1 MKNKYKILALF
12 GKSGAGKDTIQK
24 WLTTNYNMNGIISCT
39 TRPPRDYEK
48 NGIHYHFLSNEEF
61 AQKVL
66 NMSMLEATVFN
77 DWCYGTP
84 IESLKENKINV
95 GVFNIQGIE
104 CLLQDS
110 RLEVLPVYIQCF
122 DKIRLLRCLKRENIV
137 DCHEVCRRFL
147 IDEKDFENIEFNYI
161 TYDNSYDNDEYF
173 SILNLPKIN
182 NFIKDI
188 NN

>member
-1 MKNKYKILALF
+1 MENKYKVLALF

-39 TRPPRDYEK
+39 TRPPRDYERD
-48 NGIHYHFLSNEEF
+48 GIHYHFLSNEEF

-84 IESLKENKINV
+84 IESLKEDKINV

-104 CLLQDS
+104 CLLQDN
-110 RLEVLPVYIQCF
+110 RLDILPIFIDCS
-122 DKIRLLRCLKRENIV
+122 DKKRLLRNIKREKVPNCLEI
-137 DCHEVCRRFL
+137 CRRFI
-147 IDEKDFENIEFNYI
+147 IDEKDFSDINFDYI
-161 TYDNSYDNDEYF
+161 TFDNNDDRNRGFYG
-173 SILNLPKIN
+173 ILNLPAVKE
-182 NFIKDI
+182 FLTS
-188 NN
+188 

>member
-1 MKNKYKILALF
+1 MENKYKVLALF

-39 TRPPRDYEK
+39 TRPPRDYER

-84 IESLKENKINV
+84 IESLKEDKINV

-104 CLLQDS
+104 CLLQDN
-110 RLEVLPVYIQCF
+110 RLDILPIFIDCS
-122 DKIRLLRCLKRENIV
+122 DKKRLLRNIKREKVPNCLEI
-137 DCHEVCRRFL
+137 CRRF
-147 IDEKDFENIEFNYI
+147 ITDEKDFSDINFDYI
-161 TYDNSYDNDEYF
+161 TFDNNDDRNRGFYG
-173 SILNLPKIN
+173 ILNLPAVKE
-182 NFIKDI
+182 FLTS
-188 NN
+188 

>member
-1 MKNKYKILALF
+1 MENKYKVLALF

-39 TRPPRDYEK
+39 TRPPRDYERD
-48 NGIHYHFLSNEEF
+48 GIHYHFLSNEEF

-84 IESLKENKINV
+84 IESLKEDKINV

-104 CLLQDS
+104 CLLQDN
-110 RLEVLPVYIQCF
+110 RLDILPIFIDCS
-122 DKIRLLRCLKRENIV
+122 DKKRLLRNIKREKVPNCLEI
-137 DCHEVCRRFL
+137 CRRF
-147 IDEKDFENIEFNYI
+147 ITDEKDFSDINFDYI
-161 TYDNSYDNDEYF
+161 TFDNNDDRNKGFYG
-173 SILNLPKIN
+173 ILNLPAVKE
-182 NFIKDI
+182 FLTS
-188 NN
+188 

>member
-1 MKNKYKILALF
+1 MENKYKVLALF

-24 WLTTNYNMNGIISCT
+24 WLTTNYNMNGIVSCT
-39 TRPPRDYEK
+39 TRPPRDYER

-84 IESLKENKINV
+84 IESLKEDKINV

-104 CLLQDS
+104 CLLQDN
-110 RLEVLPVYIQCF
+110 RLDILPIFIDCS
-122 DKIRLLRCLKRENIV
+122 DKKRLLRNIKREKVPNCLEI
-137 DCHEVCRRFL
+137 CRRF
-147 IDEKDFENIEFNYI
+147 ITDEKDFSDINFDYI
-161 TYDNSYDNDEYF
+161 TFDNNDDRNRGFYG
-173 SILNLPKIN
+173 ILNLPAVKE
-182 NFIKDI
+182 FLTS
-188 NN
+188 